1 MVPDVGSLPFLAPCQ
16 DYVWIFIRV
25 FIISIII
32 IKFNVSY
39 YLAILD
45 KLRWKKISFKTLKKL
60 EMGLKNRQ
68 MLFYVG

>member
-1 MVPDVGSLPFLAPCQ
+1 MVPDVGFLPFLAPCQ

-25 FIISIII
+25 FIII
-32 IKFNVSY
+32 IKFNLSY

>member
-1 MVPDVGSLPFLAPCQ
+1 MVPDVGFLPFLAPCQ
-16 DYVWIFIRV
+16 DYVWIFIHV
-25 FIISIII
+25 FSIIII
-32 IKFNVSY
+32 IKFNLSY